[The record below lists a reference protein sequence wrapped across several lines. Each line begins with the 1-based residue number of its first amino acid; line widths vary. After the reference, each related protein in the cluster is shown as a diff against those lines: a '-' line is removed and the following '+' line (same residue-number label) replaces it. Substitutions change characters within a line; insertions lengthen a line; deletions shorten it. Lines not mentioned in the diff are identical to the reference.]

1 MHVSA
6 RHFMVHAYTPS
17 VTANHHMLG
26 IQIPSYTR
34 AGHTRQNGQAEAC
47 FTWGQAGRCHLVRTQ
62 PDLNS
67 TKKYI

>member
-6 RHFMVHAYTPS
+6 CHFMVHAYTPS

-34 AGHTRQNGQAEAC
+34 AGHIRQNNDGLRKKKKWQNE
-47 FTWGQAGRCHLVRTQ
+47 TLK
-62 PDLNS
+62 LN
-67 TKKYI
+67 